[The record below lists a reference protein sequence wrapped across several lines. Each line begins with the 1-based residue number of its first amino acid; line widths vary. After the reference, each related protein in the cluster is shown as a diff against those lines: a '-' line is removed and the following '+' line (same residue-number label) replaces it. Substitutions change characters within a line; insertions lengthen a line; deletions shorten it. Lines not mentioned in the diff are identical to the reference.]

1 MSAKSEYIL
10 GIETAT
16 KTCSA
21 AVTNG
26 LKTEA
31 EYTINLE
38 GSHQQHLMPM
48 IEQMLCEINLE
59 LHEIS
64 AIAVSTGP
72 GSFTGLRIGIA
83 SAKGLSLSLKKP
95 IIGISTL
102 EGMALN
108 IPAQDTIICPVID
121 ARKGEI
127 YSALYRNKTLESGE
141 CTMEKLTGYLVM
153 PLEELLKKVNEKT
166 IFTGE
171 IMPFRDKIKMVLG
184 SKAVFAPS
192 PLNIPRASNIA
203 FLGYIKKAAG
213 IETGTSKI
221 QPLYVR
227 RPDAVSNWKQKEQL
241 NITLT
246 EMQERDIRQVMEIE
260 KASFT
265 DPWRED
271 MFRNRGSESY
281 FITARQGEKVLG
293 YACGLFLQDE
303 FHLGN
308 IAVHKDF
315 RARGI
320 GRKLLS
326 GIIHFSHSKNSK
338 QVTLEVRA
346 GNILARNFY
355 QGAGFKIT
363 GIHKKY
369 YKDTNEDAVK
379 MSIMFL
385 N

>member
-1 MSAKSEYIL
+1 MRIL

-16 KTCSA
+16 NVCS
-21 AVTNG
+21 VCVMENSQ
-26 LKTEA
+26 LIA
-31 EYTINLE
+31 EYTTNITKTH
-38 GSHQQHLMPM
+38 SQRLMPM
-48 IEQMLCEINLE
+48 IEHVLANVE
-59 LHEIS
+59 LSPKDIE
-64 AIAVSTGP
+64 AIAVSVGP

-83 SAKGLSLSLKKP
+83 SAKGLALSLKKP
-95 IIGISTL
+95 IIGIPTL

-108 IPAQDTIICPVID
+108 IPAPDSIICPVID

-127 YSALYRNKTLESGE
+127 YSALYRNETRESGK

-153 PLEELLKKVNEKT
+153 PLEELLKKINEKT

-171 IMPFRDKIKMVLG
+171 ILPFRDRIKMVLG

-241 NITLT
+241 NITFT
-246 EMQERDIRQVMEIE
+246 EMQEKDIPQVMEIE

-281 FITARQGEKVLG
+281 FITARHGEKILG
-293 YACGLFLQDE
+293 YACGFFLQDV
-303 FHLGN
+303 FHLEN

-379 MSIMFL
+379 MSIMFP